1 MSAPCLVEPDVPIL
15 TSRLTTSIQKHHTQ
29 VNDRYDSDYPLEVDD
44 DCWPGELLAD
54 PIDHWKQP
62 AGVPAKV
69 TAWVLFLKLMDIYSF
84 AQQTIYSVR
93 RAEFWDSLS
102 TVEWDH
108 NVAVVL
114 DSALN
119 KWLEAIPDHC
129 EFFLS
134 SSS

>member
-1 MSAPCLVEPDVPIL
+1 MYY
-15 TSRLTTSIQKHHTQ
+15 TQ
-29 VNDRYDSDYPLEVDD
+29 MNNRFDSDFPLEVDD

-54 PIDHWKQP
+54 PTEPWKQLD
-62 AGVPAKV
+62 GVPAKV
-69 TAWVLFLKLMDIYSF
+69 TAWVLMLRLLEIYSF

-129 EFFLS
+129 EFFFPS
-134 SSS
+134 SS